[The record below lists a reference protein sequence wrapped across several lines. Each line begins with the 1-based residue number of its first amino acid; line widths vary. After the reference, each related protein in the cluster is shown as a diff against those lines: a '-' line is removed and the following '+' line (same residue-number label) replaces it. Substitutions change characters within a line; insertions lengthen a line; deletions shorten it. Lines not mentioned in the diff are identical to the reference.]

1 MSRGVKKLGAF
12 WVKALR
18 IWVYQPVITFL
29 VTLWSVGGEWNAG
42 KDLYAQRMGQRQG
55 ESILYGCCSIDL
67 RLWLQAAVSTYS
79 FIIQSNIC
87 ALTMFLPHNF
97 PPQLPTKSD
106 KTEPLIHVASI
117 YKTLLSR
124 QFHFSLFGLLS
135 CDLAKVF
142 VEEEGFVF
150 LLSLYI
156 LFKYW

>member
-1 MSRGVKKLGAF
+1 
-12 WVKALR
+12 
-18 IWVYQPVITFL
+18 
-29 VTLWSVGGEWNAG
+29 
-42 KDLYAQRMGQRQG
+42 MGQRQG
-55 ESILYGCCSIDL
+55 ERILYGYCSIDP

-87 ALTMFLPHNF
+87 ALVVSLPHNF

-106 KTEPLIHVASI
+106 KTEPLIHAASF

-124 QFHFSLFGLLS
+124 RFHLSLFGLLS

-156 LFKYW
+156 LFKY